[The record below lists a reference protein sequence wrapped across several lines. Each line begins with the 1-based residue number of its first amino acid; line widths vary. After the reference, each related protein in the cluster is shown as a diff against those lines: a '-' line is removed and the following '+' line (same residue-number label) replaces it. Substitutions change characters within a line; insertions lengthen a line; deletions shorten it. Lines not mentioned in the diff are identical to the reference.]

1 MENSSHSLWGTEKQA
16 QQLCV
21 QRSAALHG
29 DLLYF
34 CVWPQQVWTFQGRNR
49 NLENKRTQPFYSH
62 QSLNDKHT
70 TASVAREIRAR
81 SPVRAA
87 HNKPCILI
95 WTEHRPPLSQVQS
108 ISNMLLSKWFN
119 LRHLCNKPC
128 QARMLYSMLKH
139 ASLDMGQTITQV
151 SSISSQW
158 ALGEAYDQCLGESL
172 DRTRL
177 EINLWFMPIFISAY
191 ASSLSTGLNPD
202 RSPRTFPTLLIF
214 VSVPSVSYS
223 VSYSTEDLQ

>member
-34 CVWPQQVWTFQGRNR
+34 CVWPQLVWTFQGGNR
-49 NLENKRTQPFYSH
+49 NLKNKRTQPF

-81 SPVRAA
+81 SPRA
-87 HNKPCILI
+87 HNKSCILI

-108 ISNMLLSKWFN
+108 LSNMQLSKWSN

-128 QARMLYSMLKH
+128 HFRMLYLMLNDG
-139 ASLDMGQTITQV
+139 SLDNYTSQLHLISMSPGWGIWAVFGRV
-151 SSISSQW
+151 SQ
-158 ALGEAYDQCLGESL
+158 AGH
-172 DRTRL
+172 T
-177 EINLWFMPIFISAY
+177 
-191 ASSLSTGLNPD
+191 
-202 RSPRTFPTLLIF
+202 
-214 VSVPSVSYS
+214 
-223 VSYSTEDLQ
+223 

>member
-70 TASVAREIRAR
+70 TASVAREIRHGHQPGLLII
-81 SPVRAA
+81 SRASLYGQ
-87 HNKPCILI
+87 NI
-95 WTEHRPPLSQVQS
+95 V
-108 ISNMLLSKWFN
+108 
-119 LRHLCNKPC
+119 HLCPKSNLLVICYYQNDLMLGTYVTNPAKPEN
-128 QARMLYSMLKH
+128 H
-139 ASLDMGQTITQV
+139 ASLGMGHTITHV

-172 DRTRL
+172 KRDTLRNNYVIYAHIHFSICQLL
-177 EINLWFMPIFISAY
+177 EHWPES
-191 ASSLSTGLNPD
+191 
-202 RSPRTFPTLLIF
+202 R
-214 VSVPSVSYS
+214 
-223 VSYSTEDLQ
+223 